1 MILTAV
7 DGAPTWAKELRGE
20 ATDDWQSIDRALR
33 RIARGHAELD
43 AEEMRWL
50 RAAEARQ
57 IWRPLGMVSLL
68 DYLERVMGYRPRT
81 AQDRLRVARALGS
94 LPGLT
99 AALAGGEL
107 SFSAVRELTR
117 VATPETESA
126 WRAAAAGKNVREI
139 EELVADHHPGDRPD
153 DPKDPARTHV
163 VRFEL
168 SAETF
173 ALMRQARQVLDD
185 EHGTNLSDDQLI
197 AGLCHAVLD
206 GAPASEPTGRA
217 KFQIAV
223 TVCERCRQGWQEGA
237 GVKVALGA
245 AALELAMCDAQ
256 HIGSLDGD
264 APERAYQDVAPS
276 VARFVW
282 RRRRRSLP
290 HAWVPLGPRA
300 PASSSCSPR
309 RRRRA

>member
-1 MILTAV
+1 MESRQDRSCARFSADTSFLGGSRGIVAQRGRQGDRNSHAMSTRVTSRRVAV
-7 DGAPTWAKELRGE
+7 LREAEIAIDGAPTWAKELRGE

-43 AEEMRWL
+43 AEEMRWV

-153 DPKDPARTHV
+153 DPKDPAGRTHV
-163 VRFEL
+163 GRFEL
-168 SAETF
+168 SAETV
-173 ALMRQARQVLDD
+173 ALLRQARQVLDD

-223 TVCERCRQGWQEGA
+223 TVCERCRQE
-237 GVKVALGA
+237 
-245 AALELAMCDAQ
+245 
-256 HIGSLDGD
+256 I
-264 APERAYQDVAPS
+264 
-276 VARFVW
+276 
-282 RRRRRSLP
+282 
-290 HAWVPLGPRA
+290 
-300 PASSSCSPR
+300 
-309 RRRRA
+309 